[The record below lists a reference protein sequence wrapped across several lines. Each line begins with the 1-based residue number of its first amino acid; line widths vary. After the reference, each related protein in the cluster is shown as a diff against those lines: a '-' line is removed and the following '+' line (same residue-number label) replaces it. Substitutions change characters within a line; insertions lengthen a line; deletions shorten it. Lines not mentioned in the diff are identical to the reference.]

1 MRSNLLRIAMRR
13 ALLDAGN
20 ESGVHERDAAD
31 ARTWARVLLVLS
43 AISLAASLVAFVVWA
58 AVGCAYKHSLEE
70 HEAAARSRG
79 SSRQGSPTTAS
90 TSPALIKAMQIGPH
104 KQSSL
109 AIKGSL
115 AEDTQLDK
123 ECAAVG
129 PQRANWRWVF
139 LTEDATVTLRRKT
152 ALHALYCGCLLFMC
166 QLLWHSIDMAQH
178 VCMHAHAEL

>member
-1 MRSNLLRIAMRR
+1 MQR
-13 ALLDAGN
+13 ALLAAGN
-20 ESGVHERDAAD
+20 ESGVHEQDAAD
-31 ARTWARVLLVLS
+31 ARTWARVLLALS
-43 AISLAASLVAFVVWA
+43 AISLAASLIAFVVWA
-58 AVGCAYKHSLEE
+58 SVGCAHKHSLQE

-90 TSPALIKAMQIGPH
+90 ASHTLIKALQMNPH

-115 AEDTQLDK
+115 AEDTQLDQ
-123 ECAAVG
+123 EYAVR
-129 PQRANWRWVF
+129 PRRINWRWVF
-139 LTEDATVTLRRKT
+139 RSEDAMVMLRRQT
-152 ALHALYCGCLLFMC
+152 ALHALYCGYLLFMC